1 MSATP
6 MVSVLSPI
14 VNETIRPSNKSVP
27 VLVCHDRAGSC
38 TSITEIKHRSC
49 SAPSI
54 CAAATDEA
62 YDQHQYHRAC
72 KGHDDLAD
80 NRMADDHELDVEK
93 AREEAPQK
101 RSQDSHDDVAEE
113 AEPVAKRNAAGQE
126 AGHEPHQ
133 APDQDRAPVQ
143 VDRVSVDGDRHLV
156 QALGADCRMR
166 SHS

>member
-27 VLVCHDRAGSC
+27 LLVCHDCARSC
-38 TSITEIKHRSC
+38 TSITEIANRSC

-54 CAAATDEA
+54 RAPATDEA

-80 NRMADDHELDVEK
+80 NRVADHHELDVQE

-101 RSQDSHDDVAEE
+101 RYQDSHDE
-113 AEPVAKRNAAGQE
+113 
-126 AGHEPHQ
+126 
-133 APDQDRAPVQ
+133 
-143 VDRVSVDGDRHLV
+143 VS
-156 QALGADCRMR
+156 
-166 SHS
+166 S